1 MVKYPC
7 MDTFNIGDQV
17 MHFREGLSH
26 ITEIRRM
33 NEKDYFII
41 RVVRDESEIIYVPV
55 DTASAVIRSIS
66 SIEQGEELINFI
78 RDVKPEYITN
88 TKQRR
93 DGFKR
98 RLGSGNIHD
107 LAFLARQL
115 YFFNHP
121 EEIAVPVKFGPA
133 DVEML
138 KYATTTMYDELA
150 ITYQVN
156 RNEIESLFLNKIKGA

>member
-1 MVKYPC
+1 MS
-7 MDTFNIGDQV
+7 TFNVGDTV

-55 DTASAVIRSIS
+55 DTAMAVIRHVSNAQ
-66 SIEQGEELINFI
+66 EAEELINYI
-78 RDVKPEYITN
+78 RDVEPEYITN

-98 RLGSGNIHD
+98 RLGSGNIRD

-115 YFFNHP
+115 YFFTHP
-121 EEIAVPVKFGPA
+121 DEIAVPVKFGPA

-150 ITYQVN
+150 ITYNVP
-156 RNEIESLFLNKIKGA
+156 RNEVEAMFLTKIKAA

>member
-1 MVKYPC
+1 MS
-7 MDTFNIGDQV
+7 TFNVNDTV

-41 RVVRDESEIIYVPV
+41 RVVRDQSEIIYVPV
-55 DTASAVIRSIS
+55 DTAQAVIRHVSNPV
-66 SIEQGEELINFI
+66 EAEELVNYI
-78 RDVKPEYITN
+78 RSVQPEYITN

-115 YFFNHP
+115 YFFTHP
-121 EEIAVPVKFGPA
+121 EEIEVPVKFGPA

-150 ITYQVN
+150 ITYNVG
-156 RNEIESLFLNKIKGA
+156 REEVEALFLTKIKGA

>member
-1 MVKYPC
+1 MSTFDVN
-7 MDTFNIGDQV
+7 DTV
-17 MHFREGLSH
+17 MHFREGLAH
-26 ITEIRRM
+26 ITEKRRM

-41 RVVRDESEIIYVPV
+41 RVVRDESEIVYVPV
-55 DTASAVIRSIS
+55 NTAEAVIRHVSTVS
-66 SIEQGEELINFI
+66 EAEELVNYI

-98 RLGSGNIHD
+98 RLSSGNIRD

-115 YFFNHP
+115 YFFTHP

-133 DVEML
+133 DVDML

-150 ITYQVN
+150 ITYNVS
-156 RNEIESLFLNKIKGA
+156 RDEVETMYLNKIKGV

>member
-1 MVKYPC
+1 MS
-7 MDTFNIGDQV
+7 TFNVGDTV

-41 RVVRDESEIIYVPV
+41 RVFRDESEIIYVPV
-55 DTASAVIRSIS
+55 DTAQAVIRHVS
-66 SIEQGEELINFI
+66 SEQQAEDLIVYI
-78 RDVKPEYITN
+78 RDIEPEYITN

-115 YFFNHP
+115 YFFTHS

-150 ITYQVN
+150 ITYKVD
-156 RNEIESLFLNKIKGA
+156 RNEVEALFLAKIKSA